1 MADPVPLPPA
11 QAQPVVIALPAEID
25 LANAGIFGGQFAA
38 ALTPGVRV
46 IIADMTAT
54 TFCDSH
60 GARMLVL
67 AWQWA
72 ITNGTEMRL
81 AVPSP
86 HALRTLQILG
96 IDTVLPV
103 YPTLDEALA
112 AHAEP
117 RPGDL
122 LPGAG

>member
-1 MADPVPLPPA
+1 
-11 QAQPVVIALPAEID
+11 
-25 LANAGIFGGQFAA
+25 
-38 ALTPGVRV
+38 
-46 IIADMTAT
+46 MTAT

-72 ITNGTEMRL
+72 IANGTEMRL
-81 AVPSP
+81 AVPNP

-96 IDTVLPV
+96 LDTVLPV

-112 AHAEP
+112 AHGEP
-117 RPGDL
+117 EPGDL
-122 LPGAG
+122 LPGVG